1 MNSAA
6 RNIFSTCMAE
16 LRTSGANTA
25 RTFGHV
31 TGSKN
36 SSFMGGVIDYLLGG
50 GGN

>member
-36 SSFMGGVIDYLLGG
+36 SSFYGTGDWLFVGG
-50 GGN
+50 GGG